1 MRRGF
6 TLIELSFV
14 LAIMAALTAMAV
26 PAYDSLLK
34 RTWAAEAP
42 AALTA
47 IAHAEI
53 QHYRDHGAF
62 LACPAEGPIPSPAQ
76 PFPAAADCWQ
86 ALGVDL
92 SGASRFRYGVELNG
106 TSFSATAEADL
117 DRDGRPSRYA
127 LDGATLAITTTD
139 PLE

>member
-1 MRRGF
+1 
-6 TLIELSFV
+6 
-14 LAIMAALTAMAV
+14 MAALTAMVV
-26 PAYDSLLK
+26 PSYDTLLK

-42 AALTA
+42 AVLTA

-62 LACPAEGPIPSPAQ
+62 LACPAEGPIPSPSQ
-76 PFPAAADCWQ
+76 PAPAVAECWRT
-86 ALGVDL
+86 LGVGL

-117 DRDGRPSRYA
+117 DRDGQASRYV
-127 LDGATLAITTTD
+127 LDGATLAIATTD